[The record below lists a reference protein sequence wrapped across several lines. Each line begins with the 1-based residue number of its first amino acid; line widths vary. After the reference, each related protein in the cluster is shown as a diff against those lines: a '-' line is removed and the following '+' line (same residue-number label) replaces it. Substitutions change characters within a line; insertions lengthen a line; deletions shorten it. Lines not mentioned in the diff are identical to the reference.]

1 MQGVDGRLG
10 TSEAA
15 DGVEG
20 YVETPFRPRISEC
33 VPMEILSIDLSTKRK
48 RRDGQVDRQVFTAL
62 GTSKGCLD
70 GHVIGVH
77 HERKANTNQYLAD
90 VTQGRLKAKKEVRK
104 FWIREHKRLE
114 TGGTLHRCATMKKLF
129 QFSGNNND

>member
-33 VPMEILSIDLSTKRK
+33 VPMEISSIDLSTKRK

-62 GTSKGCLD
+62 GTPKGCLD
-70 GHVIGVH
+70 GHVIVVH
-77 HERKANTNQYLAD
+77 HERRAKTNQYLAD
-90 VTQGRLKAKKEVRK
+90 VTQDDAERRKNEVRK

-114 TGGTLHRCATMKKLF
+114 TGVTLHK
-129 QFSGNNND
+129 